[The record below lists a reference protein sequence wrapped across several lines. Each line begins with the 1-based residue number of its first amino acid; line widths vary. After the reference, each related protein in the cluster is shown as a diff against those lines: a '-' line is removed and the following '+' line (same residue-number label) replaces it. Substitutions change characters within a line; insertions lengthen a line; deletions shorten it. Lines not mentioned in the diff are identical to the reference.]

1 MAVAKVALS
10 LPEPL
15 VTKIDRLA
23 KKAGLSRSAFVRQAV
38 QRTLQEPAETQ
49 SLRAVYKLYAEIGE
63 ADRELS
69 EKFLPLATETL
80 PSTSAAWD
88 AGSAVSLQLDCGK
101 WTEPPK

>member
-10 LPEPL
+10 LPKPL

-23 KKAGLSRSAFVRQAV
+23 KKAGLSRSAVVGQAI

-63 ADRELS
+63 EDRELS
-69 EKFLPLATETL
+69 EKFLPLTIETL
-80 PSTSAAWD
+80 PR
-88 AGSAVSLQLDCGK
+88 QIK
-101 WTEPPK
+101 RKRR

>member
-63 ADRELS
+63 EDRELS

-80 PSTSAAWD
+80 PR
-88 AGSAVSLQLDCGK
+88 QIK
-101 WTEPPK
+101 RKRR